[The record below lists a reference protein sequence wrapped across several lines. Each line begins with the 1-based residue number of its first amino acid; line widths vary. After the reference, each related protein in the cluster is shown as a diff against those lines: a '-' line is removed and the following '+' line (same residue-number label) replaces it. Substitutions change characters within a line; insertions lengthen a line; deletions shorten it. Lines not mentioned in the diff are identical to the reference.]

1 MTESRNITLTD
12 TDLRNIKWINRNGV
26 GIQVMETLAV
36 GAFLTAFALELGAS
50 NLIIGVLAAIPHLC
64 QLAQIPAVLV
74 LDKVRSRR
82 RVYSVSGWIARPM
95 MLVIGFAAFLP
106 AEQALPVIVVAFTIR
121 YLAGAFLSCS
131 WNSWMRDLIPDEAMG
146 EVFGRR
152 QQIMIGVGIVLTLIA
167 AAFVDSWS
175 AVVNQPQKYAF
186 SVVYCLSFVG
196 GIYAM
201 MAARKIDDP
210 PMPPVSEGD
219 LNLLEQLTQPFR
231 DTNFRR
237 LIMFLGSWNFAVNL
251 AAPFFTVHMLKKM
264 GLDIFTVMLFATMS
278 QAIAYITVSQ
288 WGNLADR
295 FSNKAVLRACA
306 PLFVLCI
313 FLWTFTTM
321 PDVHGM
327 TIPLLVF
334 IHIATGAASAGVTLA
349 SGNLTL
355 KLAPRGS
362 ATGYLSAS
370 SIVNAAAAGTASMIG
385 GLTADFFDAI
395 ELSLILRWSAPNDI
409 TDLSALSLTH
419 WDFFFMSAT
428 LFGLY
433 SLHRLSLVEEHGH
446 ISDTRAL
453 SLLAQNAKQSL
464 RNLSTISGLRAA
476 SDFPIVELVRRWR
489 RPDKDATSSEAN
501 KEIPERTDQQPRDSD

>member
-1 MTESRNITLTD
+1 
-12 TDLRNIKWINRNGV
+12 
-26 GIQVMETLAV
+26 METLAV

-50 NLIIGVLAAIPHLC
+50 NLIIGLLAAIPHLC
-64 QLAQIPAVLV
+64 QLAQLPAVLV
-74 LDKVRSRR
+74 LEKIRNRR
-82 RVYSVSGWIARPM
+82 LVYSISGLIARPM
-95 MLVIGFAAFLP
+95 MLVIGGAAFLP
-106 AEQALPVIVVAFTIR
+106 AEHAIPVIVVAFTIR

-131 WNSWMRDLIPDEAMG
+131 WNSWMRDLIPDESMG
-146 EVFGRR
+146 EIFGKR

-167 AAFVDSWS
+167 AAFVDSW
-175 AVVNQPQKYAF
+175 VEITNQPQKYAF
-186 SVVYCLSFVG
+186 ALVYGLSFIG

-201 MAARKIDDP
+201 VAARNIEEP
-210 PMPPVSEGD
+210 PMPD
-219 LNLLEQLTQPFR
+219 LDGASINLREQLSKPFR
-231 DTNFRR
+231 DNNFRR
-237 LIMFLGSWNFAVNL
+237 VIMFLGSWNFAVNL

-264 GLDIFTVMLFATMS
+264 GLDVFTVMLFATMS
-278 QAIAYITVSQ
+278 QAIAYVTVSQ

-321 PDVHGM
+321 PDVHSM

-370 SIVNAAAAGTASMIG
+370 AMVNAAAAGTASLIG
-385 GLTADFFDAI
+385 GLTADFFDTI
-395 ELSLILRWSAPNDI
+395 ELSVIIRWSAPNDV
-409 TDLSALSLTH
+409 TDISALSLTH

-433 SLHRLSLVEEHGH
+433 SLHRLSLVVEQGH
-446 ISDTRAL
+446 IDDTRAL
-453 SLLAQNAKQSL
+453 SILAQNAKQSL
-464 RNLSTISGLRAA
+464 RSLSTISGLRAA
-476 SDFPIVELVRRWR
+476 SDFPIIELVKRLRK
-489 RPDKDATSSEAN
+489 PGQKKNEDKD
-501 KEIPERTDQQPRDSD
+501 KDKDKKD